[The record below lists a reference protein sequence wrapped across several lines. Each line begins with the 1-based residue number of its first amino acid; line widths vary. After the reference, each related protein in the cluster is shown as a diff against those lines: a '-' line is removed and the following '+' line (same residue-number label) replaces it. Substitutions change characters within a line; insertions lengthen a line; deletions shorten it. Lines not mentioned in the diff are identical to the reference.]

1 MWQRIWWRGLAGVV
15 AGLVMLA
22 CALGLTHLGQ
32 RGCLQ
37 PFIDLSMLSL
47 LPVQRPGAV
56 SLATLAPGVMLHE
69 AVAIALALLGSRI
82 LAPLARPLAGALWLL
97 GGSLSMVLFDSAVL
111 AWRTPGM
118 PLMLNSAQSLQYLA
132 FGLVLAAWMLLP
144 GLSGVAAGAVAR
156 IRRGGEYVDDWGARP
171 RLEVLI
177 APHCFGCERAY
188 LLADEA
194 RRRFPAIEVR
204 VVDLERTEAP
214 LPPGMVAVPAYVL
227 NDRLLFTGNPT
238 PEVLAE
244 ALAAAVPGAKPLA
257 QDHR

>member
-1 MWQRIWWRGLAGVV
+1 MWQRIWWRNLAGVV

-22 CALGLTHLGQ
+22 CALGLTYLCQ

-37 PFIDLSMLSL
+37 PFIDLSLPSL
-47 LPVQRPGAV
+47 LPAQRLGAV
-56 SLATLAPGVMLHE
+56 SPATLAPGVMVHE

-82 LAPLARPLAGALWLL
+82 LAPLARPLAGTLWLL

-111 AWRTPGM
+111 AWRTPDM
-118 PLMLNSAQSLQYLA
+118 PVMLNSAQSLQYLA

-144 GLSGVAAGAVAR
+144 GLSRVAAGAVAPL
-156 IRRGGEYVDDWGARP
+156 RRGGKYVDDWGARP

-177 APHCFGCERAY
+177 APHCFGSERAY

-194 RRRFPAIEVR
+194 RRRFPAIEVC
-204 VVDLERTEAP
+204 VVDLERTAAR
-214 LPPGMVAVPAYVL
+214 LPPGVVAVPAYVL

-238 PEVLAE
+238 AE
-244 ALAAAVPGAKPLA
+244 TLLQALARAAGATDAPGTE
-257 QDHR
+257 QR